1 MSNEI
6 YKKNPGKFGPKSVI
20 GRYIRSMNMA
30 QYKDYVY
37 ADSDKLNF
45 QDKKA
50 LQEQESQE
58 ERERREAELLR
69 KLEDGEIS
77 QSEYNTLTMT
87 NSDNTP
93 ANSPGDFI
101 MPNKVIDDSY

>member
-45 QDKKA
+45 QNKKVEQKEA
-50 LQEQESQE
+50 LQEEQQKRE
-58 ERERREAELLR
+58 EELLR
-69 KLEDGEIS
+69 QLEAGEIS

-87 NSDNTP
+87 NSDSTP
-93 ANSPGDFI
+93 ADLVEKFV
-101 MPNKVIDDSY
+101 MPRKIDESY